1 MAVFIIDLYV
11 GYKFFTDNAGRDA
24 QAADY
29 AITMGRLEACRIARS
44 LRDDSSPRIVVRA
57 HGLRRSG
64 ESVALAEFTASDRNE
79 IDAASASVKEKLGSA
94 VALRA
99 ILRVPQEYLLPHDA
113 R

>member
-11 GYKFFTDNAGRDA
+11 GYKFFIDNAGRDA
-24 QAADY
+24 HAADY

-44 LRDDSSPRIVVRA
+44 LGDDSSPRIVVRA
-57 HGLRRSG
+57 HRRSG
-64 ESVALAEFTASDRNE
+64 ESTILAEFTANDRKE
-79 IDAASASVKEKLGSA
+79 IDAASASVKERLGSA